1 MRESKDLSKE
11 ISNATKWSVITNIV
25 RKLITPIT
33 NMVLARLLAPDAFGV
48 VASINM
54 VISFAEMFSDAGFQK
69 YLVQHEFDDESG
81 LFKAA
86 NVAFWT
92 NLSISLFL
100 WVGIAIF
107 RFPIAELVGSQGYE
121 THLVVAALSIPLVSF
136 SSIQQALYRR
146 SFDFKGLFF
155 PRLMNSLIPVI
166 VTIPLAF
173 FTRNCWALIMGTL
186 ISNLTDAVLLTVKSK
201 WKPSLWYSLRE
212 LKKMLSFSIWTIFES
227 CSIWLTINVD
237 IFLLGRVL
245 SSYHLGL
252 YKTSIT
258 SVDQISTLITT
269 TIIPVLFAGLS
280 RYQNNPVKYRETF
293 YSFQR
298 ICAII
303 LIPMS
308 IGIFLYSDVVTWFL
322 LGSQW
327 MEAQTFIGL
336 IGLMQ
341 AFTVL
346 YANFASEVY
355 RSMGEPRVSFVV
367 QMLYIICIIWGV
379 NLGARREFEELCFI
393 RALLM
398 IAFVVIHLFV
408 LVTRYHMN
416 LGTMIKNIASP
427 LLASLVMAL
436 VGWFVREQVTAMMA
450 RFLSIFLCAIVYF
463 GVCLL
468 FADTRNTIIAF
479 AKKLKRK

>member
-1 MRESKDLSKE
+1 MQASKDLSKE

-25 RKLITPIT
+25 RKLITPVT
-33 NMVLARLLAPDAFGV
+33 NMVLARLLAPDVFGV
-48 VASINM
+48 VASISM

-69 YLVQHEFDDESG
+69 YLVQHEFDDESK
-81 LFKAA
+81 LFKSA

-92 NLSISLFL
+92 NLAIALSLWFEIAFFRRSI
-100 WVGIAIF
+100 AK
-107 RFPIAELVGSQGYE
+107 LVGSGGYE
-121 THLVVAALSIPLVSF
+121 IHLVVAALSIPLVSF
-136 SSIQQALYRR
+136 SSIQQALYAR
-146 SFDFKGLFF
+146 SFNFKGLFF

-173 FTRNCWALIMGTL
+173 FTRNCWSLIIGTL
-186 ISNLTDAVLLTVKSK
+186 ISNLSDAVLLTAKSK
-201 WKPSLWYSLRE
+201 WKPSFGYSLRE
-212 LKKMLSFSIWTIFES
+212 LKRMLSFSIWTIFES
-227 CSIWLTINVD
+227 CSIWLTINID

-258 SVDQISTLITT
+258 SVNQISTLITT

-280 RYQNNPVKYRETF
+280 RYQNNPEKYRETF

-298 ICAII
+298 KCAII

-308 IGIFLYSDVVTWFL
+308 IGIFLYGDVVTWFL
-322 LGSQW
+322 LGNQW
-327 MEAQTFIGL
+327 MEAQTFISL

-355 RSMGEPRVSFVV
+355 RSMGEPKVSFVV
-367 QMLYIICIIWGV
+367 QMLYIVCIICGV
-379 NLGARREFEELCFI
+379 NLGAKKEFVELCVI

-398 IAFVVIHLFV
+398 IVFIIIHLFA

-416 LGTMIKNIASP
+416 LGIMIKNIASP
-427 LLASLVMAL
+427 LLASLLMAL
-436 VGWFVREQVTAMMA
+436 VGWFVREQTTAMMA
-450 RFLSIFLCAIVYF
+450 RFLSIFLCAIVYL
-463 GVCLL
+463 GACLL
-468 FADTRNTIIAF
+468 FADTRDTIIVF